1 MQGGANRMSKKEW
14 LKNRINRVKQEMKN
28 ETNNKK
34 KQRLNKYKCQL
45 EIKLRD
51 IKE

>member
-1 MQGGANRMSKKEW
+1 MSEKEW
-14 LKNRINRVKQEMKN
+14 LKNRINRVKHEMKN

-45 EIKLRD
+45 EVKLRNL
-51 IKE
+51 